1 MWPSTSD
8 KTEREK
14 NKIKTLYE
22 PDVQSSEEF
31 EARATEALD
40 DAASVSNI
48 LLQELKAADL
58 GRSEE
63 ENR

>member
-1 MWPSTSD
+1 MIKP
-8 KTEREK
+8 KEK
-14 NKIKTLYE
+14 KNNKIKTLYE

-31 EARATEALD
+31 EARVTEALG

>member
-31 EARATEALD
+31 EARVTEALD

-58 GRSEE
+58 GRSEV

>member
-31 EARATEALD
+31 EARVTEALD
-40 DAASVSNI
+40 DDASVSNI

-58 GRSEE
+58 GRSEV